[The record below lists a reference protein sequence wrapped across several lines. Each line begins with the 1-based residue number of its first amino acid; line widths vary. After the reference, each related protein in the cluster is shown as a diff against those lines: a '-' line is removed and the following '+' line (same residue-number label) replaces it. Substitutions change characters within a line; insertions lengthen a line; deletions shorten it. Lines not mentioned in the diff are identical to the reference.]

1 MNTKTTVVIVGG
13 GTSGSACALFLGRA
27 KVNCVVLDQGKPII
41 KLAMLNNF
49 PGLDPILG
57 TDWLAKAHGQL
68 SHMEGVS
75 VVSGKVTGIKRGD
88 GGYLATLEN
97 GDEYA
102 CEHLVLASGPVVND
116 FLEPLG
122 LVPVK
127 GVQPYVKVNV
137 ATNPWGETVVPNVYA
152 CGVLSG
158 VPSQAVIC
166 AGNGATVGVGI
177 ATKIKGEYFVDH
189 DTPPKKA

>member
-1 MNTKTTVVIVGG
+1 MTTKTTVVIIGG
-13 GTSGSACALFLGRA
+13 GASGSACALFLGRA

-49 PGLDPILG
+49 PGVDPVLG
-57 TDWLAKAHGQL
+57 SDWLAKAHAQL

-75 VVSGKVTGIKRGD
+75 VVAGKVTGVSRTESGFS
-88 GGYLATLEN
+88 ARLEN
-97 GDEYA
+97 GDEYG
-102 CEHLVLASGPVVND
+102 CEHLVLASGPAVND
-116 FLEPLG
+116 FMEPLG
-122 LVPVK
+122 LAPVK

-137 ATNPWGETVVPNVYA
+137 ATNHWGETTVPNVYA
-152 CGVLSG
+152 CGVLAG
-158 VPSQAVIC
+158 CPSQAVIT
-166 AGNGATVGVGI
+166 AGSGATVGIGI